1 MTSRKY
7 WTRLLGFLAVV
18 AASLVAV
25 IVTDTKP
32 ELGLDLQGGI
42 SVVLQAKGNPSE
54 SKLNTAVDRIRS
66 RIDSLGVAEPEIQRL
81 GSSIVVDL
89 PGAKNRD
96 QALDL
101 AKRSGVLQI
110 RPVLQSGPY
119 ADPNASTTKSTS
131 TSKRSSSSSSTAA
144 ESTTTTTTTTT
155 TTSATAGPAGQ
166 SLRSGAMP
174 QVDPST
180 TTTSTPTSST
190 TSVTDSSSSSAVTAS
205 SSAAVQTS
213 TTSDAAT
220 QQLTTPEQVEANTT
234 SDVLV
239 LGTDKTTAYQLGP
252 VAIPGEQVSS
262 AEAQIDQTGRW
273 VIQLTFSDKG
283 LAAFNAMAADQYAGK
298 NRGSA
303 FVLDGEVLSAPTFES
318 QTFTDNDIVISN
330 NSSPDGLGETEAT
343 SVAKLIDEGRL
354 PVVFEASRV
363 EDVSPTLGKDQLRAG
378 IIAGLVGLGIVAL
391 YMLVIYRLLG
401 LVVWCGIALSGAAL
415 YVLVSFLGSVQG
427 LTLTLAGVTGVIVS
441 IGVTVDSYVVF
452 FERLKDEMR
461 QGRTLRSSLDSGFR
475 KAFRT
480 IVAADLVSILGA
492 LVIYQLSIG
501 SVRGFAYFLA
511 ISVLLDLAVAYFFM
525 YPAVALLA
533 RRKSLA
539 TGTRF
544 GMAASIGVSA
554 PTGGQS

>member
-190 TSVTDSSSSSAVTAS
+190 TSVTDSSSSSAVAAS

-213 TTSDAAT
+213 TTSAAAT

-273 VIQLTFSDKG
+273 VIQRS
-283 LAAFNAMAADQYAGK
+283 AA
-298 NRGSA
+298 
-303 FVLDGEVLSAPTFES
+303 
-318 QTFTDNDIVISN
+318 
-330 NSSPDGLGETEAT
+330 
-343 SVAKLIDEGRL
+343 
-354 PVVFEASRV
+354 
-363 EDVSPTLGKDQLRAG
+363 
-378 IIAGLVGLGIVAL
+378 
-391 YMLVIYRLLG
+391 YR
-401 LVVWCGIALSGAAL
+401 
-415 YVLVSFLGSVQG
+415 
-427 LTLTLAGVTGVIVS
+427 
-441 IGVTVDSYVVF
+441 D
-452 FERLKDEMR
+452 
-461 QGRTLRSSLDSGFR
+461 RSC
-475 KAFRT
+475 
-480 IVAADLVSILGA
+480 
-492 LVIYQLSIG
+492 
-501 SVRGFAYFLA
+501 
-511 ISVLLDLAVAYFFM
+511 
-525 YPAVALLA
+525 
-533 RRKSLA
+533 
-539 TGTRF
+539 
-544 GMAASIGVSA
+544 
-554 PTGGQS
+554 